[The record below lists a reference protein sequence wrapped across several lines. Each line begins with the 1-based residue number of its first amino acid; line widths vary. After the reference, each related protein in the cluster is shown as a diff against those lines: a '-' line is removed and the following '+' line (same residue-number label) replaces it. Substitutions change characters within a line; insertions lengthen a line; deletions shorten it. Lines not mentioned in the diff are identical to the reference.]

1 MHSRPSLVGSTPPV
15 RGKHRD
21 WLHKLG
27 TLITVVVSVG
37 MANFVSAQP
46 SPHPL
51 TLDAALTAAQSRSAS
66 LQAHDAATR
75 AAREMA
81 VSAGRLPDPEL
92 RLSVD
97 NLPIEGTMRYQ
108 IANDFMTMRSVS
120 LMQTFTGFKKR
131 QARAARYEREA
142 DAAIALKS
150 WQKTR
155 LIAQTA

>member
-1 MHSRPSLVGSTPPV
+1 MHSRPSLAGSTPPV

-75 AAREMA
+75 AAREWLFLP
-81 VSAGRLPDPEL
+81 VVCQILSCVCPWTISPLRGRCATK
-92 RLSVD
+92 S
-97 NLPIEGTMRYQ
+97 
-108 IANDFMTMRSVS
+108 
-120 LMQTFTGFKKR
+120 QTT
-131 QARAARYEREA
+131 
-142 DAAIALKS
+142 S
-150 WQKTR
+150 
-155 LIAQTA
+155 